1 MNVQQEK
8 LLDFLA
14 EGAGQLRI
22 PVFQRPYSW
31 GADQCGELWRD
42 VCRAGKGSLQHFAGP
57 LIYMPAEG
65 GARYI
70 VDGQQ
75 RLITVSL
82 LIMALAE
89 RIEAS
94 GGADGVPGA
103 SALRSILLMP
113 PGEGVAQPRLTLS
126 AADNAAF
133 SALVL
138 NKPSDRAGSA
148 RVLDNLDFFRSALSR
163 DEASAEQLWRGLR
176 GLYVL
181 LVELDAADD
190 EPQGVFESLN
200 SKGVQLTTADLCRNY
215 LLSALPSREQERL
228 YEEYWEPIEDL
239 FGDDPGSLRLNN
251 AILGWLTVRFRRIRA
266 KGDRQAF
273 GVFKRYMQEE
283 YRGSLEE
290 LLGELYSF
298 CSVWAENYRYH
309 AVKAYKSAANWA
321 TLGAKTLVSDRPLKP
336 VSDQVK
342 RFYAQYFGINVK
354 W

>member
-31 GADQCGELWRD
+31 GVDQCGELWRD

-57 LIYMPAEG
+57 LICMPAEG

-89 RIEAS
+89 HIEAS
-94 GGADGVPGA
+94 GGVDGVPGA

-113 PGEGVAQPRLTLS
+113 PGEGAAQPRLTLS
-126 AADNAAF
+126 AADDAAY

-138 NKPSDRAGSA
+138 SEPPARDGSA
-148 RVLDNLDFFRSALSR
+148 RVLDNLGFFRSALSSG
-163 DEASAEQLWRGLR
+163 EASAEQLWRGLR

-181 LVELDAADD
+181 LVELDPAD

-228 YEEYWEPIEDL
+228 YGEYWEPIEDL